1 MKLLEMIGLP
11 IYEVETG
18 RRVGKI
24 QDFYL
29 TPDWQME
36 GIELEG
42 KKWFATSPIRM
53 VPWQEITA
61 CGEDA
66 VMIANKRAIQKR
78 SAVDIQYTLLCG
90 DRRIRD
96 LPLLTPD
103 GNQLGRVVDVYV
115 DQKLGN
121 TIIGLEITDGFI
133 SDLIEGRKWLRVSD
147 VLQIGQDAI
156 MVPVDIEQRL
166 EKIITSVNG

>member
-1 MKLLEMIGLP
+1 MKLMEMIGLS
-11 IYEVETG
+11 IYEVDTG
-18 RRVGKI
+18 RRIGRV
-24 QDFYL
+24 QDFHF
-29 TPDWQME
+29 DAHWDIV
-36 GIELEG
+36 GIELESRTL
-42 KKWFATSPIRM
+42 FSSTILM
-53 VPWQEITA
+53 VPWHEIMA

-66 VMIANKRAIQKR
+66 VMIKNKQAIQKQN
-78 SAVDIQYTLLCG
+78 AVDIQYTLMSG
-90 DRRIRD
+90 DRKIRD

-103 GNQLGRVVDVYV
+103 GNQLGRVVDVYF
-115 DQKLGN
+115 DHHLGN

-156 MVPVDIEQRL
+156 MVPVDSEQRL